1 MIPGSIRHYLMF
13 SNPEAQQL
21 KIRNALEL
29 VGLDAMIDK
38 FPNGLDTLVSADGW
52 PMSLEQC
59 LRLKLAAVTL
69 ADPAVVVL
77 DQIVDLVN
85 NKILQNYIRY
95 LQTLNTTVVYFTRRD
110 DISLFT
116 RTLDLESGS

>member
-1 MIPGSIRHYLMF
+1 
-13 SNPEAQQL
+13 
-21 KIRNALEL
+21 
-29 VGLDAMIDK
+29 MIDK

-85 NKILQNYIRY
+85 NEILQDYIKY
-95 LQTLNTTVVYFTRRD
+95 LQTINTTVVYFTRRD